1 MKMKIGY
8 IRRNNVEFNPNKPK
22 FEFKEASYTR
32 KISSRGDKVY
42 SKMLL
47 YPIDYEDIVGTTNM
61 MKDGSGLI
69 IVQEPFILDDEL
81 KERVV
86 RWVEWANNA
95 DPKEYE
101 LFPELH

>member
-1 MKMKIGY
+1 MKIGY
-8 IRRNNVEFNPNKPK
+8 IRRNDLELNPNRPK

-32 KISSRGDKVY
+32 KISSRGDRIY

-47 YPIDYEDIVGTTNM
+47 YPVDYEDVVDTTDM
-61 MKDGSGLI
+61 MKGESSLI

-81 KERVV
+81 REKVV

-101 LFPELH
+101 IFPELH